1 MIRIGLGAWRIM
13 PRPLKCWDRR
23 LLSQTSSHPEY
34 REAFVLDPSV
44 DLIAFLTQRLAEG
57 SEAYRQ
63 LVHPSSTHVVS
74 AYSHYLYTHQ
84 QYNYNDLGEF
94 SFHLFAAQ
102 CLPPPPTATTTAH
115 LISASASGS
124 SSRHSV
130 MLWPDQVLIE
140 SLLPEDV
147 PAVAR
152 YIIQKTPHC
161 QSALNT
167 LQKEINADSTI
178 SSLPGLTAIAK
189 VTAAHSVVQAK
200 RSLDLLRTAFAQPP
214 SSATITTSTSTSG
227 GGDRVGRCE
236 EVRFVLAVDAGT
248 RRHSAANVT
257 LLPCGDSYETV
268 WNEKQAIRIAEAHCV
283 AAIP

>member
-1 MIRIGLGAWRIM
+1 M

-63 LVHPSSTHVVS
+63 L
-74 AYSHYLYTHQ
+74 
-84 QYNYNDLGEF
+84 
-94 SFHLFAAQ
+94 
-102 CLPPPPTATTTAH
+102 
-115 LISASASGS
+115 
-124 SSRHSV
+124 
-130 MLWPDQVLIE
+130 VLIE

>member
-1 MIRIGLGAWRIM
+1 MRRIGLGAWHVI
-13 PRPLKCWDRR
+13 PRPHQCWDRKI
-23 LLSQTSSHPEY
+23 LSQISFFSSGPHPDY

-44 DLIAFLTQRLAEG
+44 DLSALLTQRLAEG
-57 SEAYRQ
+57 SEAFRQ
-63 LVHPSSTHVVS
+63 LVHPSSTHIVS

-84 QYNYNDLGEF
+84 RYNYNDLGEF

-102 CLPPPPTATTTAH
+102 CLPPTARTSALSVCTTP
-115 LISASASGS
+115 GG

-147 PAVAR
+147 PAVAK
-152 YIIQKTPHC
+152 YMIQKTPHS
-161 QSALNT
+161 QSALDA
-167 LQKEINADSTI
+167 LRKELNADSTI

-200 RSLDLLRTAFAQPP
+200 RSLDLLRTAFAQP
-214 SSATITTSTSTSG
+214 SQATLTTSTNQ
-227 GGDRVGRCE
+227 VEQCE

-268 WNEKQAIRIAEAHCV
+268 WNGKQASRIAEAHCV
-283 AAIP
+283 AATI